1 MEAETVKIIGAIVL
15 VVVLVLVAYLEGRR
29 DGRSR
34 GLPDHP
40 VPPPP
45 PPLPERQWYRLK
57 AHELVVGEV
66 YRDRLTKWPVR
77 VRAIPSKH
85 EGHAKMMA
93 IGVMANQITGVREQV
108 YIQDDDLET
117 DNIQL
122 VPSEWT
128 EEKLKVIHERA
139 FMNTGRNA

>member
-1 MEAETVKIIGAIVL
+1 MEAEIVKIIGALVL
-15 VVVLVLVAYLEGRR
+15 VVVVVLVAYLVERR

-34 GLPDHP
+34 GLPDYP
-40 VPPPP
+40 VPPSP

-85 EGHAKMMA
+85 EGHAKMIA
-93 IGVMANQITGVREQV
+93 IGVMANQITGVRERLD
-108 YIQDDDLET
+108 IQDDDLET
-117 DNIQL
+117 DDINL
-122 VPSEWT
+122 APRALAAHDEMAKKVFGET
-128 EEKLKVIHERA
+128 ER
-139 FMNTGRNA
+139 